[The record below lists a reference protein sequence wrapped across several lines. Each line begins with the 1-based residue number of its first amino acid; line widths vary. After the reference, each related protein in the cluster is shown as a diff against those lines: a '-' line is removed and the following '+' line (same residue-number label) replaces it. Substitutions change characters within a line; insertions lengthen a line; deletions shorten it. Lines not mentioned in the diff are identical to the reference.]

1 MIDVTRLG
9 GGALVINSDLILSI
23 EQTPDTMIAFAN
35 GEKLLVL
42 ETPAVLVERVV
53 DYRRRCHVPA
63 GAVCCSGETDGE

>member
-9 GGALVINSDLILSI
+9 GGALVINGDLILSI

-42 ETPAVLVERVV
+42 ETPAVLVERVLA
-53 DYRRRCHVPA
+53 YRRRFNVSA
-63 GAVCCSGETDGE
+63 AAVCCTSETDGE

>member
-23 EQTPDTMIAFAN
+23 ERTPDTMIAFAN

-42 ETPAVLVERVV
+42 ETPAVLVERVL
-53 DYRRRCHVPA
+53 DYRRRFHVSA
-63 GAVCCSGETDGE
+63 GAVRFSGETDGE

>member
-9 GGALVINSDLILSI
+9 GGALIVNVDLILSI

-42 ETPAVLVERVV
+42 ETPAVLIERVLA
-53 DYRRRCHVPA
+53 YRRRFGACATA
-63 GAVCCSGETDGE
+63 GCCGGESHGR